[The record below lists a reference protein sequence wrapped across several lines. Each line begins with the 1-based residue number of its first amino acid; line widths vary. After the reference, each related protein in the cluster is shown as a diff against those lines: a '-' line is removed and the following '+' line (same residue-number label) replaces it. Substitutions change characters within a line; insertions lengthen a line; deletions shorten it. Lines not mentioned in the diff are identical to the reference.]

1 MRGHRGSVVHYF
13 TAVRITSILAFAVLA
28 AAGCASP
35 VQPQVT
41 LGQPFDLKA
50 GQSASLDN
58 GLTLTF
64 DRVTSDSRCPINA
77 LCIVAGEAVVVLTVS
92 QRSGTPVEREVRTGL
107 PPKSEAEFLSY
118 TISLIGLAPLPL
130 AGQII
135 RPEDYVAT
143 LQVVQQ

>member
-1 MRGHRGSVVHYF
+1 MK
-13 TAVRITSILAFAVLA
+13 ITQVLA
-28 AAGCASP
+28 CAALLAASCAGP

-64 DRVTSDSRCPINA
+64 DRVSSDSRCPINA
-77 LCIVAGEAVVVLTVS
+77 LCIVAGEAVVVLKIS
-92 QRSGTPVEREVRTGL
+92 QRSGTPVELEVRTGQ
-107 PPKSEAEFLSY
+107 PPKSDAEFLSY
-118 TISLIGLAPLPL
+118 TVSLIGLTPLPL
-130 AGQII
+130 AGQSI

-143 LQVVQQ
+143 LRIVQQ